1 MSNQH
6 SIGLGTSR
14 LCTWLLSVSFL
25 AGCGAT
31 PPPAPQ
37 TPATP
42 SEHAAPPAAS
52 AAAPAATPKDPF
64 AIPAGLQRESVPA
77 LAPAKVDPAKMVL
90 APLRKPRGKDD
101 AQAIEILPTPAEC
114 ARYVANKAKASTAC
128 ATREESLAALDE
140 ALSLKAPI
148 ERDKKLSGL
157 EKCAGMPAGIVRAL
171 RAELAPAECAD
182 ALVGPVLAARDLP
195 AAEVHPV
202 LFALALGA
210 RLRRAGQAQPKL
222 TPPFSKQRVSEFH
235 AGPMRT
241 WISSQARAI
250 ELISREGV
258 ELSSYARGL
267 VAVEAGMADMRIVEA
282 VRSAPVP
289 EEYAK
294 DKELEDAYF
303 GALEQSLDPRKIRGR
318 SAALV
323 GLKDLAGV
331 GVISDSRVDQAR
343 GLLSKM
349 FGGRRIDAL
358 DHIALPPI
366 AASEPA
372 TLDQRLAARLPTWYY
387 GMLVAPEKAKDPSVL
402 KQLVSRG
409 VPGPMRSV
417 LQEVSDP
424 TGELGR
430 LVLRM
435 RLATGTRYWRAVDF
449 DEATS
454 LASQKRDPADRA
466 SEQAFF
472 LALALGLRGGPNDAA
487 EMMQKAPA
495 TSQGMGDVAALDA
508 VSSADRSGPIGA
520 LAALDAAIIEE
531 VTPPATPDH
540 AFWSSVATRYS
551 EAANRLSDP
560 GLRKIAEE
568 RAKAAQDVAAA
579 SRAGAQPA
587 H

>member
-14 LCTWLLSVSFL
+14 LWSWLLGASFL

-31 PPPAPQ
+31 QPPAPQ
-37 TPATP
+37 TPASPPPVAP
-42 SEHAAPPAAS
+42 SAS
-52 AAAPAATPKDPF
+52 APAPAAEPKDPF
-64 AIPAGLQRESVPA
+64 AVPAGLLRESIPA
-77 LAPAKVDPAKMVL
+77 LAPGKVDPAKMVL

-101 AQAIEILPTPAEC
+101 AQAIEILPTPAQC
-114 ARYVANKAKASTAC
+114 ARYVANKAKPAPSC
-128 ATREESLAALDE
+128 ATREESLAALDD
-140 ALSLKAPI
+140 ALAQKEPL
-148 ERDKKLSGL
+148 ERDKRLSAL

-171 RAELAPAECAD
+171 RADLAPAECAD
-182 ALVGPVLAARDLP
+182 ALVAPALAAKEAP
-195 AAEVHPV
+195 APEVHPV

-222 TPPFSKQRVSEFH
+222 APPFDKQRVAEFH

-241 WISSQARAI
+241 WITSQARAI
-250 ELISREGV
+250 ELISLQGV
-258 ELSSYARGL
+258 ELSSYARGV

-282 VRSAPVP
+282 VRATPLP
-289 EEYAK
+289 QEYAK

-303 GALEQSLDPRKIRGR
+303 GALEQSLDPRKARGR
-318 SAALV
+318 SASLV

-343 GLLSKM
+343 GLLSRM
-349 FGGRRIDAL
+349 FGGRRIDSL
-358 DHIALPPI
+358 DHVAVPPL
-366 AASEPA
+366 AAAEPA

-387 GMLVAPEKAKDPSVL
+387 GMLVAPEKAKDPAVL
-402 KQLVSRG
+402 RQLVSRG

-424 TGELGR
+424 SGELGK

-435 RLATGTRYWRAVDF
+435 RIAMGTRYWRAVDF
-449 DEATS
+449 DEATT

-495 TSQGMGDVAALDA
+495 VSQGMGDVAALDA
-508 VSSADRSGPIGA
+508 VSAADRSGGLGA
-520 LAALDAAIIEE
+520 LAALDAAIIDE
-531 VTPPATPDH
+531 VTPPASPDH
-540 AFWSSVATRYS
+540 AFWSSVAARYS
-551 EAANRLSDP
+551 EAARRLSDP
-560 GLRKIAEE
+560 GLRQLAEQ
-568 RAKAAQDVAAA
+568 RAKAAQDVATA
-579 SRAGAQPA
+579 SQVGAQPA